1 MGMATNPFTPGS
13 VTQILSATGTS
24 SSVTIANPKNQQV
37 RIAAVAGGQITFIRF
52 AASASAALVTDMP
65 ILPGAVEVFSIYQH
79 QHPNALCDLRRW
91 CLDGFQKLILECPRR
106 NR

>member
-65 ILPGAVEVFSIYQH
+65 ILPGAVEVFSIGESITIISAITSTSTQTLYVTYG
-79 QHPNALCDLRRW
+79 
-91 CLDGFQKLILECPRR
+91 DGA
-106 NR
+106 